1 VSTIKSLVLRTA
13 GTNCDVETAYA
24 LETAGATAERVH
36 VNRLA
41 EGAVRLDD
49 YRILAL
55 PGGFSYGDD
64 VAAGKVL
71 AVEIIARLGE
81 AVRKFVEKGG
91 LVIGICNG
99 FQVLVKT
106 GLLPGTD
113 FETGAAT
120 LTDNDCRR
128 FYDNWV
134 SLKLLPSR
142 SLWTLG
148 TGQVIRLPVAHG
160 EGKFAVCDKETL
172 DRITIGGQVALQY
185 CDAAGE
191 AAESFPANPNGAELS
206 IAGVSDETGQVLG
219 LMPHP
224 ERFIFGRQG
233 PDWTRAE
240 SAPEWGDGLRLF
252 KNAVAAA
259 KG

>member
-1 VSTIKSLVLRTA
+1 MTVPKAMILRTA
-13 GTNCDVETAYA
+13 GTNCDHETAYA
-24 LETAGATAERVH
+24 LETAGALTERVH

-41 EGAVRLDD
+41 DGSAKLDG
-49 YRILAL
+49 YKILAI

-64 VAAGKVL
+64 VAAGKIL

-81 AVRKFVEKGG
+81 AARKFVERGG

-106 GLLPGTD
+106 GLLPGKTFD
-113 FETGAAT
+113 IGAAT

-134 SLKLLPSR
+134 HLKLLPSK

-148 TGQVIRLPVAHG
+148 NGQVIRLPVAHG
-160 EGKFAVCDKETL
+160 EGKFATRDKETL
-172 DRITIGGQVALQY
+172 DRISTGGQVALQY
-185 CDAAGE
+185 CDANGDE
-191 AAESFPANPNGAELS
+191 IHTFPANPNGSELA
-206 IAGVSDETGQVLG
+206 IAGISDETGQVLG

-233 PDWTRAE
+233 PDWTRHE
-240 SAPEWGDGLRLF
+240 PPPEWGDGLRLF
-252 KNAVAAA
+252 KNAVAAV
-259 KG
+259 KS